1 MSAATIQFLQDE
13 VASLRL
19 RVKALETGQV
29 AEATEKPTKAKTAKA
44 KKESDAEK
52 VKRAPSSWA
61 LALQEVYMPIIE
73 KALGG
78 KNIPKG
84 IRHMTVA
91 SYLKKEGK
99 TAPTEDDVKKAISF
113 MESNPDYKSDTQK
126 RLSEA
131 GSVKEDAPAKTAK
144 RGRPAKAKAETEK
157 AEKPVPKVVT
167 PKAEKAA
174 DDEELVPSWDDASDD
189 EKDEEEDEEEKP
201 FEAPDMLIEKVKGI
215 EYLKDPEDDS
225 LYTADGDMKW
235 VGTWTGKK
243 IVKGEMTERI
253 KKVLASQE

>member
-29 AEATEKPTKAKTAKA
+29 AEATEKPKKGKTAKA
-44 KKESDAEK
+44 KKETDAEK
-52 VKRAPSSWA
+52 VKKAPSSWA
-61 LALQEVYMPIIE
+61 LALQEVYMPIIK
-73 KALGG
+73 KALGDE
-78 KNIPKG
+78 KLPKG
-84 IRHMTVA
+84 ITHMGVA
-91 SYLKKEGK
+91 GYLKKDGK

-113 MESNPDYKSDTQK
+113 MESNPGYKSDTQK
-126 RLSEA
+126 SRSEA

-144 RGRPAKAKAETEK
+144 RGRPAKAKAEKEK

-189 EKDEEEDEEEKP
+189 EKDEEEKP

-253 KKVLASQE
+253 KKVLATQE

>member
-29 AEATEKPTKAKTAKA
+29 AEATEKPKKGKTAKA
-44 KKESDAEK
+44 KKETDAEK
-52 VKRAPSSWA
+52 VKKAPSSWA
-61 LALQEVYMPIIE
+61 LALQEVYMPIIK
-73 KALGG
+73 KALGDE
-78 KNIPKG
+78 KLPKG
-84 IRHMTVA
+84 ITHMGVA
-91 SYLKKEGK
+91 GYLKKDGK

-126 RLSEA
+126 SRSEA
-131 GSVKEDAPAKTAK
+131 GSVKEDAPKK

-174 DDEELVPSWDDASDD
+174 DDEEKLSPSWDASDD
-189 EKDEEEDEEEKP
+189 EDKEEKP
-201 FEAPDMLIEKVKGI
+201 FEVPQLFSLMYRGI
-215 EYLKDPEDDS
+215 EYLRDPEDDE
-225 LYTADGDMKW
+225 LYTSDGDMRW

-243 IVKGEMTERI
+243 IVKGEMSERV

>member
-29 AEATEKPTKAKTAKA
+29 AEATEKPKKGKTAKA
-44 KKESDAEK
+44 KKETDAEK
-52 VKRAPSSWA
+52 VKKAPGSWA
-61 LALQEVYMPIIE
+61 LALQEVYMPIIK
-73 KALGG
+73 KALGEE
-78 KNIPKG
+78 NLPKG
-84 IRHMTVA
+84 IWHMTVA
-91 SYLKKEGK
+91 SYLKKDGK

-113 MESNPDYKSDTQK
+113 LESNPDYKSNTQK
-126 RLSEA
+126 SRSEA
-131 GSVKEDAPAKTAK
+131 GSVKEDALKK

-174 DDEELVPSWDDASDD
+174 DDEEKLSSWDADASDD
-189 EKDEEEDEEEKP
+189 EKDEEDKEEKP
-201 FEAPDMLIEKVKGI
+201 FEAPQLFSLMYKGI
-215 EYLKDPEDDS
+215 EYLRDPEDDE
-225 LYTADGDMKW
+225 LYTSDGDMRW

-243 IVKGEMTERI
+243 IVKGEMSERV